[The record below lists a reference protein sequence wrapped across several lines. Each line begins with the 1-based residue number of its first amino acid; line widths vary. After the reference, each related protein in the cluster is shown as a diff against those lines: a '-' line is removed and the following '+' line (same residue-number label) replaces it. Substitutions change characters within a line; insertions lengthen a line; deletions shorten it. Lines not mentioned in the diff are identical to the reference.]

1 MKIYYIWD
9 AYCGWCYGFGKVLK
23 QFTNNHPEIEI
34 EVLSGGLFNQGKPVG
49 MYEHIS
55 ESNKRISEIY
65 GVNFGPNY
73 NDLLSKGTHILDS
86 YHPAIGYSILSK
98 FLRNDQ
104 KISLTNDLQKLFFID
119 GMSLSD
125 IKTYR
130 KLANMYDIEETLFIE
145 ELEEKLKINAGY
157 HEDYMKVAE
166 FGARSYPT
174 LILEK
179 DGSYYDLRGNATT
192 AEQIEYYYNKIVNG
206 N

>member
-23 QFTNNHPEIEI
+23 QFTSKYNDIEI
-34 EVLSGGLFNQGKPVG
+34 EVLSGGLFNQGNSIG
-49 MYEHIS
+49 MYSHIS
-55 ESNKRISEIY
+55 EANKRISEIY
-65 GVNFGPNY
+65 DINFGKNY
-73 NDLLSKGTHILDS
+73 NELLSKGTHILDS
-86 YHPAIGYSILSK
+86 YHPAIGYSIISK
-98 FLRNDQ
+98 FVKNDK
-104 KISLTNDLQKLFFID
+104 KISLANDLQKLFFID

-125 IKTYR
+125 IETYK
-130 KLANMYDIEETLFIE
+130 KLAEKYNIDNNLFIE

-157 HEDYMKVAE
+157 HEDYIKVAE

-179 DGSYYDLRGNATT
+179 DGAYYDLRGNATT